1 MARFDKLEIQSDSDG
16 NDDDVRVV
24 RDDCD
29 WLAQADRQ
37 RRVGHYESALRL
49 YSRALEDDKALVA
62 GWLGQVQM
70 LVQLEEYPEAELWAR
85 KALELFP
92 NNGELLAGRAQAV
105 VRLGDHKQAM
115 LLSDG
120 AIKQSG
126 QSAYRW
132 MVRGEVQL
140 AVQQTADEHCF
151 AKALQVDRD
160 WLVPLESALINLHY
174 GAASKGLRLALQ
186 AAEAASD
193 QHYVWLIVGRCQTE
207 LGFNA
212 NAIKSF
218 NRCLELNPGHVDA
231 QRALGEVSQRGWSLK
246 GFVRGLFSKD

>member
-1 MARFDKLEIQSDSDG
+1 MARFDKLEIQSDSNDD
-16 NDDDVRVV
+16 DDDVRVA

-29 WLAQADRQ
+29 WLAQADQQ

-120 AIKQSG
+120 AI
-126 QSAYRW
+126 
-132 MVRGEVQL
+132 V
-140 AVQQTADEHCF
+140 
-151 AKALQVDRD
+151 
-160 WLVPLESALINLHY
+160 
-174 GAASKGLRLALQ
+174 
-186 AAEAASD
+186 
-193 QHYVWLIVGRCQTE
+193 
-207 LGFNA
+207 
-212 NAIKSF
+212 
-218 NRCLELNPGHVDA
+218 
-231 QRALGEVSQRGWSLK
+231 
-246 GFVRGLFSKD
+246 